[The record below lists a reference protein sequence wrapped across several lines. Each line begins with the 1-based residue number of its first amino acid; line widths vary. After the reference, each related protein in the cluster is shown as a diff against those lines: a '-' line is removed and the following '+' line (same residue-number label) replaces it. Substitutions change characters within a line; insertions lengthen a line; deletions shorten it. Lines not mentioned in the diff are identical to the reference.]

1 MNKQK
6 NAKKPAAR
14 KPATGK
20 KKSVKPQRQTAVKPT
35 KKSGA
40 GKQTKKSNDIQV
52 QIKRHDD
59 KNGGHNHV
67 IVGNVDDRH
76 VSVGLTTKAKKGKNA
91 PNYKLD
97 KSPLQDGK
105 QSFMRRQGS
114 VYPKKEYYDARHGT
128 MTKKDYAKAK
138 EYGERAKQKYIAEKD
153 KKSNEV
159 PNISVKSISRIR

>member
-6 NAKKPAAR
+6 NAKKPAVNKTA
-14 KPATGK
+14 GK
-20 KKSVKPQRQTAVKPT
+20 KKTIKPQRQTAAKPT

-91 PNYKLD
+91 PNYKLE

-114 VYPKKEYYDARHGT
+114 VYPKKEYYDARLGT

-153 KKSNEV
+153 KK
-159 PNISVKSISRIR
+159 K

>member
-1 MNKQK
+1 MSKQK
-6 NAKKPAAR
+6 NAKKPAAS
-14 KPATGK
+14 KAAGK
-20 KKSVKPQRQTAVKPT
+20 KKTIKPQRQNAVKP
-35 KKSGA
+35 
-40 GKQTKKSNDIQV
+40 NDIQV

-76 VSVGLTTKAKKGKNA
+76 VSVGLTTKVKKGKNA
-91 PNYKLD
+91 PNYKLE

-114 VYPKKEYYDARHGT
+114 VCPKKEYYDARHGT

-153 KKSNEV
+153 KK
-159 PNISVKSISRIR
+159 K